1 MTITKKVK
9 EYKAANP
16 DATNFDVAKACNTS
30 PAYVSQILNPK
41 PKAEKVE
48 TVEDPSQG
56 QKILRKEIN
65 RLNDSLQRQLDI
77 NKDLTRRVGYWQ
89 DLSNNLNKQCRGLEN
104 VVLYLETKLGIDEIE
119 NRLEATKD

>member
-16 DATNFDVAKACNTS
+16 KATNLEVAKACETS

-41 PKAEKVE
+41 PKAKKVE
-48 TVEDPSQG
+48 KTEDANSG

-65 RLNDSLQRQLDI
+65 RLNDSLQRQMEM
-77 NKDLTRRVGYWQ
+77 NKDLTRRVGHWQ
-89 DLSNNLNKQCRGLEN
+89 ELSNNLTKQCRGLEN

-119 NRLEATKD
+119 SRLESTRD